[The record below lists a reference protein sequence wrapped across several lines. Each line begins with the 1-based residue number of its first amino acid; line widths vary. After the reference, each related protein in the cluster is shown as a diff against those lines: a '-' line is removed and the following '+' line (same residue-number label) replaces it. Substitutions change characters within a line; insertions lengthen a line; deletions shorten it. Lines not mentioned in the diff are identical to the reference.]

1 MTSTPP
7 PSTQLR
13 HSEDAAQLT
22 DKLAAPAART
32 EQDHYSALV
41 QMVAEL
47 SRDHYQLRTFVYEFA
62 RVKLRRELYPRFVE
76 GAWSEIEEQMRGLE
90 AAIDQIEADVAENGS
105 SLSYSTRPA
114 LTHSSREESAGSLER
129 LGSLGT
135 TTFDSEAIFARSLLL
150 RSTMYGAASVPAASN
165 AFLGKHLR
173 SRFWR
178 NIQVLLAVAIGV
190 AIYVTTD
197 TRSVLNRIGLDFL
210 SKPPSA
216 DATDEDEKQRD
227 LAQAEKGG
235 APKIADVLRTPS
247 AVPSRWHPTDIP
259 IPSEYGAYAAING
272 QLVELEPLSIKVP
285 DPRVAISAA
294 ISNPSRVHLPSGQ
307 FQFVIFRRDLT
318 NSTPDHVSVRVMAQ
332 VMRTL
337 TFDTAGH
344 AKRKG
349 AEESWV
355 IRNNLYQM
363 RVAPL
368 GDNPEMV
375 VIGPD
380 PPDFVFPAGRYAL
393 VLKGIGYD
401 FTVDGSV
408 TDSAHCVER
417 TDALNTPIYS
427 ECPKS

>member
-1 MTSTPP
+1 M
-7 PSTQLR
+7 
-13 HSEDAAQLT
+13 T
-22 DKLAAPAART
+22 DKLAAPAMRT

-47 SRDHYQLRTFVYEFA
+47 SRDHYQLRTFIYEFA

-76 GAWSEIEEQMRGLE
+76 GAWSEIEGQMLGLE
-90 AAIDQIEADVAENGS
+90 AAIDRIEADFAKNGP
-105 SLSYSTRPA
+105 SLPHSGRPA
-114 LTHSSREESAGSLER
+114 LTHSSQEKLAGSPKR
-129 LGSLGT
+129 LGSLT
-135 TTFDSEAIFARSLLL
+135 KTTFDSDAIFARSLLL
-150 RSTMYGAASVPAASN
+150 RSTMYGAASVPVPSD
-165 AFLGKHLR
+165 AFLSKHLR
-173 SRFWR
+173 SRSWR
-178 NIQVLLAVAIGV
+178 NVQVLLAVAIGV
-190 AIYVTTD
+190 AIYVATD
-197 TRSVLNRIGLDFL
+197 TRSVLNRVGLDFL

-216 DATDEDEKQRD
+216 AAMSEVEKQPEPAR
-227 LAQAEKGG
+227 AEKE
-235 APKIADVLRTPS
+235 ATPKIADVMRTPP
-247 AVPSRWHPTDIP
+247 AAPSRLHPGDIP

-294 ISNPSRVHLPSGQ
+294 ISNPSRTHLPTGQ
-307 FQFVIFRRDLT
+307 FQFVIFRRDLM
-318 NSTPDHVSVRVMAQ
+318 NSAPDHVSVRIMAQ

-337 TFDTAGH
+337 TFDSAGH
-344 AKRKG
+344 AKMRG

-355 IRNNLYQM
+355 IRNNIYQM
-363 RVAPL
+363 KVAPL

-375 VIGPD
+375 VIRPD

-408 TDSAHCVER
+408 TDAAHCIER

>member
-1 MTSTPP
+1 MTDTPASTT
-7 PSTQLR
+7 SR
-13 HSEDAAQLT
+13 HSENAAQMT
-22 DKLAAPAART
+22 DKLATPAVRT

-76 GAWSEIEEQMRGLE
+76 GAWSEIEGQMLGLE
-90 AAIDQIEADVAENGS
+90 AAIDRIEADFAKNGP
-105 SLSYSTRPA
+105 SLSYNTRPA
-114 LTHSSREESAGSLER
+114 LTHSSQEKPAGSLER
-129 LGSLGT
+129 LGSLT
-135 TTFDSEAIFARSLLL
+135 KTFDSDAIFARSLLL
-150 RSTMYGAASVPAASN
+150 RSTMYGAPSVPVPSD
-165 AFLGKHLR
+165 AFLSKHLR
-173 SRFWR
+173 SRSWR
-178 NIQVLLAVAIGV
+178 NVQILLAVAIGV
-190 AIYVTTD
+190 AIYVATD
-197 TRSVLNRIGLDFL
+197 ARSVLNRVGLDFL

-216 DATDEDEKQRD
+216 AALGEIEKQREP
-227 LAQAEKGG
+227 AQAEKETT
-235 APKIADVLRTPS
+235 PKIADVMRTPP
-247 AVPSRWHPTDIP
+247 AAPSRWHTSDIP

-272 QLVELEPLSIKVP
+272 QLVELEQLSIKVP

-294 ISNPSRVHLPSGQ
+294 ISNPSRTHLPTGQ
-307 FQFVIFRRDLT
+307 FQFVIFRRDLM
-318 NSTPDHVSVRVMAQ
+318 NSAPDHVSVRIMAQ
-332 VMRTL
+332 VMRRL
-337 TFDTAGH
+337 TFDSAGH
-344 AKRKG
+344 AKMKG

-375 VIGPD
+375 VIRPD

-408 TDSAHCVER
+408 TDAAHCIER
-417 TDALNTPIYS
+417 TDSLNTPIYS

>member
-1 MTSTPP
+1 M
-7 PSTQLR
+7 
-13 HSEDAAQLT
+13 T
-22 DKLAAPAART
+22 DKLAAPAMRT

-47 SRDHYQLRTFVYEFA
+47 SRDHYQLRTFIYEFA

-76 GAWSEIEEQMRGLE
+76 GAWSEIEGQMLGLE
-90 AAIDQIEADVAENGS
+90 AAIDRIEVDFAKNGP
-105 SLSYSTRPA
+105 SLPYSGRPA
-114 LTHSSREESAGSLER
+114 LTHSSQEKLAGSPKR
-129 LGSLGT
+129 LGSLT
-135 TTFDSEAIFARSLLL
+135 KTTFDSDAIFARSLLL
-150 RSTMYGAASVPAASN
+150 RSTMYGAASVPVPSD
-165 AFLGKHLR
+165 AFLSKHLR
-173 SRFWR
+173 SRSWR
-178 NIQVLLAVAIGV
+178 NVQVLLAVAIGV
-190 AIYVTTD
+190 AIYVATD
-197 TRSVLNRIGLDFL
+197 TRSVLNRVGLDFL

-216 DATDEDEKQRD
+216 AAMSEVEKQPEPAR
-227 LAQAEKGG
+227 AEKE
-235 APKIADVLRTPS
+235 ATPKIADVMRTPP
-247 AVPSRWHPTDIP
+247 AAPSRLHPGDIP

-294 ISNPSRVHLPSGQ
+294 ISNPSRTHLPTGQ
-307 FQFVIFRRDLT
+307 FQFVIFRRDLM
-318 NSTPDHVSVRVMAQ
+318 NSAPDHVSVRIMAQ

-337 TFDTAGH
+337 TFDSAGH
-344 AKRKG
+344 AKMRG

-355 IRNNLYQM
+355 IRNNIYQM
-363 RVAPL
+363 KVAPL

-375 VIGPD
+375 VIRPD

-408 TDSAHCVER
+408 TDAAHCIER